1 MEEVL
6 GGLEDGEED
15 APVFAS
21 AEDDEYHLFDRG
33 EVSFIP
39 LVTQFAA
46 NPSFFC
52 TDPSDIA
59 LQLLLLFHSMI

>member
-33 EVSFIP
+33 EVRFHSSGF
-39 LVTQFAA
+39 QCAA
-46 NPSFFC
+46 NPSLFC
-52 TDPSDIA
+52 TDPFA
-59 LQLLLLFHSMI
+59 LLCDYYFFIP

>member
-33 EVSFIP
+33 EV
-39 LVTQFAA
+39 T
-46 NPSFFC
+46 
-52 TDPSDIA
+52 
-59 LQLLLLFHSMI
+59 FHSFGYAVCRESKFLLH